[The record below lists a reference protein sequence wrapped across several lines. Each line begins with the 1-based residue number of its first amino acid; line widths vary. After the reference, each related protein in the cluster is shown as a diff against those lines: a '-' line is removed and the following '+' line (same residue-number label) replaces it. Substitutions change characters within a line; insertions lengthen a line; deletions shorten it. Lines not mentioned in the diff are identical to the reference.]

1 MPYLIAPE
9 VQKKVPWITW
19 LSPEFLQNRGIRMDC
34 LQQQKDRAI
43 THDYLFHSVLGM
55 LGVKTAVYRSDQDL
69 FAACR
74 R

>member
-1 MPYLIAPE
+1 
-9 VQKKVPWITW
+9 
-19 LSPEFLQNRGIRMDC
+19 MDC